1 MKNIISFILS
11 LILVIFISNLSLAQ
25 TDTSKAEYD
34 KLYFTP
40 QFFGVQIEAC
50 GILGCYGFGGLVDI
64 DLLTNKKSKEFTVGM
79 RISVEH
85 SVYGWETTKS
95 LIDYNVYARPSV
107 RFKRFWISILGGAA
121 YHTSEQD
128 PSEIILKGGFEIKY
142 NIIDKY
148 IGITLKLSS
157 TFNEKSNYG
166 GIGLSIGYFN

>member
-1 MKNIISFILS
+1 MKIRTNNLLTS
-11 LILVIFISNLSLAQ
+11 LLIFFISSTSLSQ
-25 TDTSKAEYD
+25 TDTSKVEYD

-121 YHTSEQD
+121 YHTSE
-128 PSEIILKGGFEIKY
+128 PVSYTHL
-142 NIIDKY
+142 
-148 IGITLKLSS
+148 TLP
-157 TFNEKSNYG
+157 TN
-166 GIGLSIGYFN
+166 